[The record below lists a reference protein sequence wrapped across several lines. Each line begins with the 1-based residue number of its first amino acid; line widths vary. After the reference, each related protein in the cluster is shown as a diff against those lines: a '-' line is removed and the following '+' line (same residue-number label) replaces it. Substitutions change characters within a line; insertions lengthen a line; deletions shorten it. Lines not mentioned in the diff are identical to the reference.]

1 MSATD
6 APEPRADN
14 GARRGYVPAS
24 RLNGALTLI
33 IAAAVLYFARDIF
46 VPLAMAGLLSFVL
59 SPPML
64 WLRHHGFGRAPAA
77 IAVVVLAFIVI
88 LGFGSIVVGEIASLT
103 KELPSYEPNII
114 SKLQSARESI
124 PVGQL
129 FQRGSQI
136 VQELRNELTTSNSS
150 SLTPPTAAGNNGN
163 NSQAPVPV
171 EIQQQTGIFVML
183 EEVVGPVLKPLA
195 TAGLVLV
202 FVIFFL
208 LDREN
213 LRDRFIRLAGGR
225 DLHRTTQML
234 NDAVE
239 RLSRYLWTEFLVN
252 TIYGLL
258 MGVGL
263 FFIGVPNAA
272 LWGALFLVL
281 RFVPYIGTW
290 LAAFFPILLSIATAT
305 GWAAFFETFGLFL
318 AVELTVSQAV
328 EPLLFG
334 ASAGMSPVAVIVA
347 ATFWTWLWGP
357 IGLVL
362 STPLTACLVVI
373 GHYLPGL
380 RFIAVLF
387 GNEPP
392 LAAEESFYQR
402 LLAGD
407 GAEVSEQA
415 ETFLKT
421 GVLADFCDQVAIPAL
436 LMAQQDNDR
445 GVLTRLNRS
454 EISETVRDMVEAIAE
469 DDKSEGDAA
478 PPTITIECLA
488 ARNELDEA
496 AALLLAQLLVERGF
510 AARSVSARHWLT
522 EPGTNRGAT
531 AAPTILCLSHLG
543 SVSPRRMRLLARRL
557 RRRAPPGGRIVLG
570 FWSISP
576 PVWDDG
582 NESPEPA
589 ETIATSLSEAVSRV
603 IAVAGAG
610 DGSAAAGRAPQLA
623 AATRLR

>member
-6 APEPRADN
+6 APEPRADP
-14 GARRGYVPAS
+14 GARRSYAS
-24 RLNGALTLI
+24 ASGLSGALTLI
-33 IAAAVLYFARDIF
+33 IAAVVLYLARDIF

-64 WLRHHGFGRAPAA
+64 WLRHHGFGRAPAV

-88 LGFGSIVVGEIASLT
+88 LGFGSIVVGEVASLT
-103 KELPSYEPNII
+103 KELPSYEPNIV

-129 FQRGSQI
+129 FQRGSQL
-136 VQELRNELTTSNSS
+136 VQELRNELAASNTSP
-150 SLTPPTAAGNNGN
+150 LTSGNAN
-163 NSQAPVPV
+163 NNNNETQTPVPV
-171 EIQQQTGIFVML
+171 EIHQQTGIFIML
-183 EEVVGPVLKPLA
+183 EEVLGPVLKPLA

-252 TIYGLL
+252 TIYGLV

-272 LWGALFLVL
+272 LWGALFVVL

-290 LAAFFPILLSIATAT
+290 LAASFPILLSLATAP
-305 GWAAFFETFGLFL
+305 GWSAFFETFGLFL

-328 EPLLFG
+328 EPWLFG

-387 GNEPP
+387 GNEAP

-407 GAEVSEQA
+407 AAEISEQA
-415 ETFLKT
+415 EAFLKD
-421 GVLADFCDQVAIPAL
+421 GSLADFCDQVAIPAL
-436 LMAQQDNDR
+436 LMAQDDNDR
-445 GVLTRLNRS
+445 GVLTRHNRS
-454 EISETVRDMVEAIAE
+454 EIIEAVRDMVETIAE
-469 DDKSEGDAA
+469 DDKSEDDAA
-478 PPTITIECLA
+478 PQAITVECLA

-510 AARSVSARHWLT
+510 AAQSVSARHWLT
-522 EPGTNRGAT
+522 EPSTGRGTPAT
-531 AAPTILCLSHLG
+531 PTILCLSHLG
-543 SVSPRRMRLLARRL
+543 SASPRRMRLLARRL
-557 RRRAPPGGRIVLG
+557 RRRAPPSGRILLG
-570 FWSISP
+570 FWSSSP
-576 PVWDDG
+576 PVLDDG
-582 NESPEPA
+582 SGAPEPA
-589 ETIATSLSEAVSRV
+589 ETISASLSEAVGRIV
-603 IAVAGAG
+603 ATAGAG
-610 DGSAAAGRAPQLA
+610 DSATDRAPHLVA
-623 AATRLR
+623 ADRPR